1 MIPDHPN
8 TYHESHM
15 AVVVEDG
22 PLKGLVF
29 QYDTISFAEQEN
41 EDGSLTLSFNTIELE
56 NKEKIDL
63 SLDTSKD
70 IMGDIL
76 IDILKKTLDEQP
88 DDNREPDT

>member
-1 MIPDHPN
+1 M
-8 TYHESHM
+8 T
-15 AVVVEDG
+15 VVVEDG
-22 PLKGLVF
+22 PLKGVAF
-29 QYDTISFAEQEN
+29 QYDTVSFAEQEN

-76 IDILKKTLDEQP
+76 VDIIKKNLEEQP